1 MKADNAVQPTENEQ
15 VRDVDSEAA
24 AWAARLDA
32 RPGEPMPD
40 LDDWLARD
48 PRRSGALLRA
58 QAILDALGGEGTETG
73 EPAGQSRDTILSI
86 AMSLSS
92 ARRWRMAS
100 SGALATIAAAVALF
114 FSLDDA
120 GQVYETQTG
129 EIKQIALADGSA
141 MSIDARSRLEVDYDS
156 SARRIRMENGRVIFR
171 AAKADPRPFVVEV
184 GAVTITD
191 IGTEFQVFDD
201 PASDAIEVLVTEGVV
216 EVATGSERLRM
227 TAGQRLKV
235 SRSGVQ
241 TVHLKPELLPTRDML
256 RTTAWREGRL
266 ELDGETLSE
275 AVAQLNRTNQL
286 QIVIADPALGSKELF
301 GTFQTSDP
309 RGFAQAIAVS
319 LDTSITERGGVI
331 VIGS

>member
-1 MKADNAVQPTENEQ
+1 MKADSTVQPTENEQ
-15 VRDVDSEAA
+15 ARDVDNEAA

-32 RPGEPMPD
+32 RPDETLPI
-40 LDDWLARD
+40 LDEWLASD

-58 QAILDALGGEGTETG
+58 QAILATLSGQSTETD
-73 EPAGQSRDTILSI
+73 EPAGDSHDLTPSS
-86 AMSLSS
+86 AMPPSS
-92 ARRWRMAS
+92 ARRWLMAA
-100 SGALATIAAAVALF
+100 SGALAATAALF
-114 FSLDDA
+114 LTLDDTA
-120 GQVYETQTG
+120 LVYETQTG

-141 MSIDARSRLEVDYDS
+141 MAIDARSRLEVDYDS

-184 GAVTITD
+184 GTVTITD

-201 PASDAIEVLVTEGVV
+201 PGSDAIEVLVTEGVV
-216 EVATGSERLRM
+216 QVDTRSTRL
-227 TAGQRLKV
+227 TLVAGQRLRV

-241 TVHLKPELLPTRDML
+241 TTDLKPELLPTRDML

-266 ELDGETLSE
+266 ELDGETLNE
-275 AVAQLNRTNQL
+275 AVAHLNRTNRV
-286 QIVIADPALGSKELF
+286 QIMIADPALGSKELF

-319 LDTSITERGGVI
+319 LDTAITERGGVI